1 METRILIDGGDAW
14 TVTNRLKPDTEVTYD
29 VRHMAWDMPY
39 FSKGRRRIAEKNW
52 TINNSIE
59 QRPSLRDPRLVKKLL
74 HLMNPKVN
82 FGFHNGPLL
91 GSVKG
96 KVVSSAYPDKTRPA
110 MNLERKFE
118 VCSCNHCCSG
128 KAIVTHSECVS
139 AALVIQ
145 HGMRLNRIVICGLS
159 GSTIFF
165 HII

>member
-1 METRILIDGGDAW
+1 
-14 TVTNRLKPDTEVTYD
+14 
-29 VRHMAWDMPY
+29 MPY
-39 FSKGRRRIAEKNW
+39 FSKGRRRTEEKNW
-52 TINNSIE
+52 RINNSME

-96 KVVSSAYPDKTRPA
+96 QVVSSARPDKTRPA
-110 MNLERKFE
+110 MNLECKFE
-118 VCSCNHCCSG
+118 VRSVNHCCSG
-128 KAIVTHSECVS
+128 KAIIVTHSECFS
-139 AALVIQ
+139 LAFFIQ
-145 HGMRLNRIVICGLS
+145 HGMRVNRIVICGLS